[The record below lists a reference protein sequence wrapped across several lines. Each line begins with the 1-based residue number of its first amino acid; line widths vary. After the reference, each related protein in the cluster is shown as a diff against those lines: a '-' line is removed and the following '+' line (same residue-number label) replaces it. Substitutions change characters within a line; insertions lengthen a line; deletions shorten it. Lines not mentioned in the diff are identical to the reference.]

1 MRLLSR
7 VVAVLAMALVAA
19 PAGAE
24 SWPAKPVRLV
34 VPYPPGGPAD
44 ALGRLFANKL
54 SEIWGQPVLVE
65 NRGGAAGNIGTQAVA
80 KAPPDGSTFLLHS
93 SSQVI
98 NAALYKQP
106 GYDPI
111 ADFTPISEIAYYM
124 LVVVT
129 HPSLPVASLAELV
142 AAAKATPGS
151 ISYASAGGAGAPTHL
166 AVELFK
172 RVAGIDLLHVPYAGA
187 GPATTAILGGHVMV
201 MFNNPLSALPHVRA
215 GELRGLA
222 VTGAR
227 RLPLAPELPTVA
239 ESGVPGFDVSAWY
252 ALFAPVKTPAVIVRK
267 MNVDAVAALHDPVV
281 KGQIE
286 GLGLEIVAST
296 PEELASMLKAEMEKW
311 GPVIKDANIRAP
323 S

>member
-239 ESGVPGFDVSAWY
+239 ESGYAGFEAGTWYGIWAPAGLPPEIAAAANSGIVKVMRLPEVREQLAQQGLDALGSSA
-252 ALFAPVKTPAVIVRK
+252 
-267 MNVDAVAALHDPVV
+267 
-281 KGQIE
+281 
-286 GLGLEIVAST
+286 
-296 PEELASMLKAEMEKW
+296 EELARLSRAELARW
-311 GPVIKDANIRAP
+311 GEVIKAANIVVD
-323 S
+323 

>member
-7 VVAVLAMALVAA
+7 VLAVLAIALVAA

-24 SWPAKPVRLV
+24 SWPSKPVRLV

-44 ALGRLFANKL
+44 ALARLVATKL
-54 SEIWGQPVLVE
+54 SEMWRQPVVVE

-80 KAPPDGSTFLLHS
+80 KAAPDGSTFLLHS

-98 NAALYKQP
+98 NGALYKQP
-106 GYDPI
+106 GYDAI
-111 ADFTPISEIAYYM
+111 VDFTPISEIAYYM

-129 HPSLPVASLAELV
+129 HPSLQVGSLAQLV
-142 AAAKATPGS
+142 AAAKARPGA
-151 ISYASAGGAGAPTHL
+151 ITYASAGGAGAPTHL

-239 ESGVPGFDVSAWY
+239 ESGYPGFEGGTWYGIWAPAGLPPEIAAAANAGIVKVMRLPEVREQLAQQGLDALGTSA
-252 ALFAPVKTPAVIVRK
+252 
-267 MNVDAVAALHDPVV
+267 
-281 KGQIE
+281 
-286 GLGLEIVAST
+286 
-296 PEELASMLKAEMEKW
+296 EELARLSRAELARW
-311 GPVIKDANIRAP
+311 GEVIKAANIVVD
-323 S
+323 